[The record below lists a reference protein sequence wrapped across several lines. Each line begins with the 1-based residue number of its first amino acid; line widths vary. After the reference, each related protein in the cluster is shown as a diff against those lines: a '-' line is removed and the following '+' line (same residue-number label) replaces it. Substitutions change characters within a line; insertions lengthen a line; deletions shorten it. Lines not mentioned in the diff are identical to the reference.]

1 MWRDQ
6 QPKVRKKPFY
16 LRVWFLALMVLFAI
30 AVIGGAVGWFY
41 LREEFHAKAAS
52 LDMNK
57 LHEMESASIVYDR
70 KGRILGRIYIQN
82 RDTIELDQ
90 MSGYLVPALIA
101 AEDNRFFNHPGVDL
115 VGIARALVTD
125 LKHGR
130 LRQGASTITQQLA
143 RNSFPEV
150 LPASD
155 RTIRRK
161 VLEMFVAFRIEESL
175 SKEQILELYLNR
187 VYFGSGFY
195 GVEAAAHGY
204 FGKSARDLTLSE
216 CATLTGM
223 LRSPNNLSPWR
234 NRQASIDIRNYVLGR
249 MLELGSISREDYDKA
264 IAEEL
269 AVKNRKPIYAQS
281 YAVEFVRQQVAN
293 LIGSNESVYGDG
305 YRIYTTLDADLQKV
319 AETSIR
325 IRLEEVENRNE
336 FGRNR
341 QTYAQYE
348 RLYRQ
353 RGRNPEGDAIPSP
366 SYLQGA
372 LIAIENRTGG
382 VLALVGGRNFAHNQF
397 NRALLANRPM
407 GTAFTP
413 LVFAAAFEKGIFP
426 GSLFQDAVIDNRF
439 VMIGGMTGVLG
450 EWGPERADNE
460 YEGPITAH
468 DALTKSKNAAT
479 VRLGLSVGVDAVLEL
494 AKKAGIDSELRP
506 FPATFLGSSETT
518 LEDLTLAFTIFPN
531 EGERPHRPFVVER
544 VVQKDGKELYRHPQ
558 KPFVPVISPAT
569 AYEVHSALAD
579 SLDWGTADKAYTKY
593 GLKKMPVGGKTGT
606 AYNFTDVA
614 FIGYSSAVTCGVWA
628 GFDAPQP
635 IYRGAFSSEIAL
647 PIWVDFMNATFA
659 DYPAEPFHRPDNL
672 RKYEICRR
680 SGLLATPQCV
690 DLIPGADGETLE
702 QRTVVFEWG
711 TEEQAPKETCDV
723 HGEGRARVKTVKES
737 DEAPRPQLAID
748 TGQFTSVQMRA
759 PTVVGS
765 DPYGAMSSS
774 AIPVAIPVDPNV
786 ERDMSIPPTIAPT
799 EPTLQLYDPSNAIP
813 RAVPVKTLD
822 RPEDAPLI
830 QLDAP
835 PPLEF

>member
-1 MWRDQ
+1 MWRDP
-6 QPKVRKKPFY
+6 QPPKPFY
-16 LRVWFLALMVLFAI
+16 RRFWFLSLVALLLLLTAAGVW
-30 AVIGGAVGWFY
+30 GWLY
-41 LREEFHAKAAS
+41 LRAEFQVKADS
-52 LDMNK
+52 LDMNR
-57 LHEMESASIVYDR
+57 LHQMESASIVYDR

-101 AEDNRFFNHPGVDL
+101 AEDNRFFSHPGVDIIG
-115 VGIARALVTD
+115 VFRALLTD
-125 LKHGR
+125 LKSGR

-143 RNSFPEV
+143 RNTFPEV

-155 RTIRRK
+155 RTVRRK
-161 VLEMFVAFRIEESL
+161 LLEMFVARRIEKVL
-175 SKEQILELYLNR
+175 SKQEILELYLNR

-234 NRQASIDIRNYVLGR
+234 NRQASIDIRNYVLAR
-249 MLELGSISREDYDKA
+249 MLELGFISNEDYEKA
-264 IAEEL
+264 LAEDL

-293 LIGSNESVYGDG
+293 LVGSNEGVYGDG
-305 YRIYTTLDADLQKV
+305 YRIYTTLDADLQHV
-319 AETSIR
+319 AENSIR
-325 IRLEEVENRNE
+325 ARLEEVENRKE

-341 QTYAQYE
+341 QTYAQYD

-353 RGRNPEGDAIPSP
+353 RGRNPEGDPIPSP

-372 LIAIENRTGG
+372 LIAIENHTGG

-439 VMIGGMTGVLG
+439 VMIGGTTGVLG

-468 DALTKSKNAAT
+468 EALTKSKNAAT
-479 VRLGLSVGVDAVLEL
+479 VRLGLAVGVEAVLEL
-494 AKKAGIDSELRP
+494 AKKAGIDSQLRP
-506 FPATFLGSSETT
+506 YPATFLGSSETT

-531 EGERPHRPFVVER
+531 GGKRPLRPFVIER
-544 VVQKDGKELYRHPQ
+544 VVQKDGKEIYRRPQ
-558 KPFVPVISPAT
+558 RPFVDVISPST

-579 SLDWGTADKAYTKY
+579 SLEWGTADKAYTKY
-593 GLKKMPVGGKTGT
+593 GLKKMPLGGKTGT
-606 AYNFTDVA
+606 AYNFTDAA
-614 FIGYSSAVTCGVWA
+614 FIGYSSSITCGVWV

-647 PIWVDFMNATFA
+647 PIWVDFMNASFA
-659 DYPAEPFHRPDNL
+659 NYPAEPFHRPDNL

-690 DLIPGADGETLE
+690 DLIPVANGETIE
-702 QRTVVFEWG
+702 QRTVIHEWG
-711 TEEQAPKETCDV
+711 TEEQAPRETCDV
-723 HGEGRARVKTVKES
+723 HGEGRARLKTVKES
-737 DEAPRPQLAID
+737 GEAPRPQLAVD
-748 TGQFTSVQMRA
+748 TEQFVSVQMRA
-759 PTVVGS
+759 PTVVGD
-765 DPYGAMSSS
+765 DPYGALSTSS
-774 AIPVAIPVDPNV
+774 IPVAIPVDPNV
-786 ERDMSIPPTIAPT
+786 VRDMTLPPAIAPV
-799 EPTLQLYDPSNAIP
+799 EPQFQLYDPSNAIP

-822 RPEDAPLI
+822 QPEDASLI
-830 QLDAP
+830 KLDAP